1 MSFVAIFFL
10 SWLFVSIFAVI
21 RKKLNILENTVIFL
35 VILTLSINF
44 SWIIIDEFQL
54 ITVTQKALPYLGFL
68 LNRSIVLPIIMV
80 ILVNL
85 VLKSKDTKH
94 TIIIT
99 ISCEL
104 LLLMISFL
112 SSWIGITE
120 FKRWNYLYEGLYYLF
135 MILMAFTVLKA
146 FQKLAVEVS
155 TNS

>member
-94 TIIIT
+94 KIIIT